1 MNKILLMIIFNTT
14 FHVED
19 EVCDDYIRFIKETY
33 VIRAVNSGFLHEPR
47 FARIHAQHEESG
59 TSYSLQFKVKN
70 VDTLNHWYATEGE
83 ILQKELTTRFGNK
96 ALGFVTLLEEISL

>member
-1 MNKILLMIIFNTT
+1 MIIYNTT

-19 EVCDDYIRFIKETY
+19 DICEAYIAFMKGVYIQQ
-33 VIRAVNSGFLHEPR
+33 AANSGFLFEPR

-70 VDTLNHWYATEGE
+70 VDTLNHWFSTEGAT
-83 ILQKELTTRFGNK
+83 LQKELTSRFGNK
-96 ALGFVTLLEEISL
+96 ALGFVTLLEEIAL

>member
-1 MNKILLMIIFNTT
+1 MIIFNTT

-83 ILQKELTTRFGNK
+83 ILQKELTARFGNK

>member
-1 MNKILLMIIFNTT
+1 MIIFNTT

-33 VIRAVNSGFLHEPR
+33 VIRAVNSGFLYEPR

-83 ILQKELTTRFGNK
+83 ALQKELTARFGNK
-96 ALGFVTLLEEISL
+96 VLGFVTLLEEISL